1 MMTVTCVDIPVSMRF
16 SSRPVATVQR
26 TVLDQLGPE
35 RVTLL
40 THLLRDLLS

>member
-1 MMTVTCVDIPVSMRF
+1 MMTVTCVD
-16 SSRPVATVQR
+16 RPVATVQR